1 MTTLRFSNLLEL
13 NRIQQSCYVH
23 GYDLLQGFPDG
34 SANKESTCSAGDTG
48 DTGLIHRLGTSANR
62 GSGYPLQFSCLKS
75 PMDQGAWRTTAPKI
89 AELDMTEQLNTHT
102 RFITVKG

>member
-13 NRIQQSCYVH
+13 NSIQQSYYIH

-34 SANKESTCSAGDTG
+34 SANKESACSAGNTG
-48 DTGLIHRLGTSANR
+48 DTGLIHRLGRSANR
-62 GSGYPLQFSCLKS
+62 GNGYPLQFSCLKS
-75 PMDQGAWRTTAPKI
+75 PMDKGAWRTTAPKI

-102 RFITVKG
+102 HGLLQ